1 MNKNQK
7 LVVIGTITAVTL
19 PALIVLGR
27 KVSNR
32 VKEMR
37 TETDVLVGS
46 STES

>member
-7 LVVIGTITAVTL
+7 LVVIGTITAVTV

-37 TETDVLVGS
+37 AETGVLVDG